1 MTSRRLPRNASG
13 IALRICLHRTASI
26 VLLAGGII
34 FMIYGNF
41 ANASRQGAT
50 GMIAGGTIATLAG
63 LITTLYAWKPAR
75 EPGSHS
81 RARYRGSR

>member
-1 MTSRRLPRNASG
+1 
-13 IALRICLHRTASI
+13 
-26 VLLAGGII
+26 
-34 FMIYGNF
+34 MIYGNF